1 MKNKL
6 KRFTRLVG
14 LTVLVGGW
22 ALAGAS
28 LYVIKTPGHLVIL
41 PKDRL
46 GYHDT
51 FVNTRNWTLN
61 DVRAHPAVVARLLH
75 LNRLDLLSNVVDVS
89 KTDAQVQLTDAI
101 SHPTYVPATQPA
113 PMVERVKADMHSAA
127 ETVKSVFD

>member
-14 LTVLVGGW
+14 LAVLVGGW
-22 ALAGAS
+22 SLAGAS

-61 DVRAHPAVVARLLH
+61 DVRAHPAVTARLLH
-75 LNRLDLLSNVVDVS
+75 LNRLDLLSNVVDP
-89 KTDAQVQLTDAI
+89 TNPDAQAQLADAI
-101 SHPTYVPATQPA
+101 SHPTYSPATQPSA
-113 PMVERVKADMHSAA
+113 MIERVKADVHSAS